1 MWRRIGSTGCRV
13 ESSVT
18 WSGGSWS
25 NGARCGRREEALRLA
40 ARTPTLP
47 LYGAP
52 DPRDGMYA
60 SLAGA
65 PEYEALLTRSR
76 DAVDAERKRLGLGA
90 LRREGKR

>member
-1 MWRRIGSTGCRV
+1 M
-13 ESSVT
+13 EPM
-18 WSGGSWS
+18 
-25 NGARCGRREEALRLA
+25 NAARQLAYLAVRGRREEALRLA
-40 ARTPTLP
+40 ARMPTLP

-60 SLAGA
+60 SLVGA

-90 LRREGKR
+90 LRREGTR

>member
-1 MWRRIGSTGCRV
+1 M
-13 ESSVT
+13 
-18 WSGGSWS
+18 
-25 NGARCGRREEALRLA
+25 
-40 ARTPTLP
+40 PTLP

-60 SLAGA
+60 SRAGA

-90 LRREGKR
+90 LRREGTR